1 MIYAHMEASIS
12 MRVPNHP
19 KLDHFS
25 IETHGFGDPPLKK
38 KHRILN
44 ISSSLKYSDRPFLRV
59 NPSKVKTMPK
69 QTLVA
74 GVKARL
80 IDPD

>member
-1 MIYAHMEASIS
+1 MVLVIPH
-12 MRVPNHP
+12 
-19 KLDHFS
+19 
-25 IETHGFGDPPLKK
+25 LKK